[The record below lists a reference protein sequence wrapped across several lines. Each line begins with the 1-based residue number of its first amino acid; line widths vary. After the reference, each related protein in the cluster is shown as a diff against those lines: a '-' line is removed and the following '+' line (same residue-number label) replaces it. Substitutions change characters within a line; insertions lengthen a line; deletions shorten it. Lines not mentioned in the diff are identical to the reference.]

1 MAFITLTQKGTNVSF
16 TLNTDNV
23 ICVED
28 SSEGT
33 RIIFNNAHIYIAE
46 EDYLTVSGQFKAA

>member
-1 MAFITLTQKGTNVSF
+1 MAFLKLTQKDTNISF
-16 TLNTDNV
+16 TLNTDNI

-33 RIIFNNAHIYIAE
+33 RIIFNNAHIYIAK
-46 EDYLTVSGQFKAA
+46 EDYLTVIGQLQAV

>member
-1 MAFITLTQKGTNVSF
+1 MAFLTLTQKDTNMSF
-16 TLNTDNV
+16 TLNTDSV

-33 RIIFNNAHIYIAE
+33 RIIFNNAHIYITE
-46 EDYLTVSGQFKAA
+46 EDYLTVIGQFKSA